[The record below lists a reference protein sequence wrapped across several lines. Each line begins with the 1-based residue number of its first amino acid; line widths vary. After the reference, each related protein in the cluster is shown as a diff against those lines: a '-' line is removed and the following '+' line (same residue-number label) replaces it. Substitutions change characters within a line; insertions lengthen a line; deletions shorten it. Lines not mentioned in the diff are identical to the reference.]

1 MWGATQSPTRC
12 GLQLDVASQLDVAR
26 TREIRDVKKVHID
39 INHVYI
45 TFTSQLTSRC
55 PHQVH
60 IKFAHERERDVT

>member
-1 MWGATQSPTRC
+1 MWPDNSMWP
-12 GLQLDVASQLDVAR
+12 D

-39 INHVYI
+39 IINHVYI

-60 IKFAHERERDVT
+60 IKFEHELERDVT